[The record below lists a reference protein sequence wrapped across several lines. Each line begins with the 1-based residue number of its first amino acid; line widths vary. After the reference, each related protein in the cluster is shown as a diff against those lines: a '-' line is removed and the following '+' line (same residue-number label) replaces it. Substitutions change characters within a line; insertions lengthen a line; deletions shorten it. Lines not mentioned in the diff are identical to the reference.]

1 MKSGGCESGEVSK
14 KNKDGGDVFLGGW
27 LGTASGAAASDSG
40 QHRSLDIYTP
50 RASTVPR
57 ILGSRAVG
65 HNVPNK
71 RLNINFI
78 INEHLRVGH
87 TEGKLARHTIAMSR
101 WMGNRCSVNVTGAGR
116 KTSRLKSPRIYRPPY
131 QTPTPPSSILCLELN
146 MYPHSISMAI
156 YTNSTRYVYIT
167 KCSIL
172 QVRRY

>member
-1 MKSGGCESGEVSK
+1 MVAMYFW
-14 KNKDGGDVFLGGW
+14 VVGW
-27 LGTASGAAASDSG
+27 ARPLELQRATADNTAALIFTRREHPQCHGSW
-40 QHRSLDIYTP
+40 
-50 RASTVPR
+50 
-57 ILGSRAVG
+57 GSRAVG

-101 WMGNRCSVNVTGAGR
+101 WMGNSCSVNVTGAVR